1 MSFLLERFTMLKKI
15 LLITAGSLCL
25 VLGAIGMFLPIL
37 PTTPFVLAA
46 AGCFSAYPAVY
57 SKIRRIRFFREYLDA
72 YKSGTRIKTSV
83 RVWSIVLLWAALIL
97 SMILGDKTIM
107 YIILPIVG
115 VAVTIH
121 LLTIGR
127 GKKAV
132 PETSEA
138 LPETTT

>member
-1 MSFLLERFTMLKKI
+1 MIKKI
-15 LLITAGSLCL
+15 LLITGGSLCL
-25 VLGAIGMFLPIL
+25 VLGAIGIFFPIL
-37 PTTPFVLAA
+37 PTTPFVLLA

-57 SKIRRIRFFREYLDA
+57 SRIRRIRFFREYLDA

-97 SMILGDKTIM
+97 SMILGNKLIM
-107 YIILPIVG
+107 FIILPIVG

-127 GKKAV
+127 GKKVSNEIPDAV
-132 PETSEA
+132 PESTI
-138 LPETTT
+138 